1 MTNVEYSSLQRVFTV
16 GEDQIQVYIYRQQ
29 NDSWRLHLVN
39 AHGASLVC
47 DKHFSNDEE
56 ALMHFEDSVDREE
69 GFYFP
74 SDPENIIK
82 EFCGINVS
90 LLEPQYKWYRDIK
103 SKSLYTLCK
112 FDMLHKYVGLWP
124 AQSLLGHK
132 ITGYLYRGDAPKW
145 PHAPKGLSGSPDN
158 IEVEF
163 TVLPKHIDF
172 YIENERNLRDSSY
185 WQN

>member
-1 MTNVEYSSLQRVFTV
+1 MTGVEYSSLQKVFRIG
-16 GEDQIQVYIYRQQ
+16 GEQIQVYIYRQV
-29 NDSWRLHLVN
+29 NDNWRLHLVN
-39 AHGASLVC
+39 SHGASLVC
-47 DKHFSNDEE
+47 DTLFEKDVE
-56 ALMHFEDSVDREE
+56 ALEYFDDVVGKSPEV
-69 GFYFP
+69 YFP
-74 SDPENIIK
+74 ADPENINK
-82 EFCGINVS
+82 EFRGINVS

-112 FDMLHKYVGLWP
+112 FDLVHKYVGLWP
-124 AQSLLGHK
+124 AQSLRGHK

-145 PHAPKGLSGSPDN
+145 PHPPDGLFGAPDN

-172 YIENERNLRDSSY
+172 YVENERNLRDSSY